1 MSIEKTTVQHRKL
14 VVKAGM
20 TAEDVKNS
28 KDATAL
34 QKKYANV
41 FDSDGPKGYS
51 QKKTDL
57 FNATTFSEKAD
68 GSVMFWTRQ
77 KDGTKKST
85 KMTGDVKDMH
95 YVIKKEVKSNRSHI
109 KDNNIWQGMTI
120 KEAYKKGGQTLSAF
134 NKADIDGD
142 GTISLN
148 ELNRYEGPVY
158 TLERYEDS
166 GKINGTFE
174 GETSGVGVAIGMNGV
189 SAVATSG
196 KTKGTVS
203 GKIQT
208 KDKQE
213 FYSGV
218 KIEDVKPWARDAFQ
232 IFDVA
237 PRDGVL
243 SKNEVKRIKLLQES
257 KNGKI
262 KELEQLKHDIFMN
275 KGEASASGLII
286 GGMGLTA
293 CAIGLLAASTG
304 ALIVGAG
311 VCIAVGICHRGFH
324 KDSKQKQERVK
335 QLEQELKQIE
345 QELKPL
351 EQELKKLEK

>member
-41 FDSDGPKGYS
+41 FDSDGQKGFS
-51 QKKTDL
+51 QKEADL

-77 KDGTKKST
+77 KDGTKKGT
-85 KMTGDVKDMH
+85 KMAGDVKDMH
-95 YVIKKEVKSNRSHI
+95 YATKKEVKPYRSYK

-166 GKINGTFE
+166 GKINGTFK
-174 GETSGVGVAIGMNGV
+174 GKTSGVGLAIGTDGV
-189 SAVATSG
+189 SVVTTNG

-232 IFDVA
+232 MFDVA

-257 KNGKI
+257 KNEKI
-262 KELEQLKHDIFMN
+262 KELEQLKQDISEN
-275 KGEASASGLII
+275 KDFAGKSGAI
-286 GGMGLTA
+286 GLTA
-293 CAIGLLAASTG
+293 MAAATFLAASTCV
-304 ALIVGAG
+304 LVVGG
-311 VCIAVGICHRGFH
+311 VCIAVGLIHLGCH

-345 QELKPL
+345 QELKN
-351 EQELKKLEK
+351 K